1 MKYFNGSLKC
11 SFIRGNNKKFLS
23 LMIIALISGFVTL
36 AAGFNNS
43 GICYGYGAGL
53 LNNAGGIDKI
63 DKKIDKVDTADII
76 NTAKK
81 TDNTDNKDPKIKEV
95 KNEPTD
101 IAVVVPTTGRY
112 KYFGKQF
119 LDGIFFS
126 VQNHKKAD
134 VKFIVIS
141 LPAGAG
147 SGSIKN
153 LFKSIAQK
161 NISAV
166 IGPLFAGQLKY
177 FSEYSSIYRIP
188 VFTPAPLNFSKYR
201 SPYLFHYGMTVK
213 NEVLNDLQYAK
224 TRGITKISAIYPDNA
239 YGRRT
244 IQYVN
249 TIGRKLGIK
258 VVDETAYGSRRVDF
272 FYNFTSLVRFQ
283 DMGQGH
289 MTKAEEAQLGVTPYD
304 LMHGIT
310 KAKPYIPFDG
320 LFLIGS
326 VGKLKLILTQL
337 AYYNITGIKL
347 FGLSQ
352 VDDKAFLDKYGFYMQ
367 GIVYPNGFFANSRN
381 KLVKNF
387 VKSYKSY
394 YNEKPNIL
402 SAEGY
407 DMGSIIIKSAIMH
420 NGGNVYAQGLNNK
433 IQMNGGIN
441 SAEAMNRK
449 SLYRNLLNIKSFKG
463 VCGISYIK
471 DRDFI
476 KRLYLFQL
484 KNNKIYIIK
493 SPF

>member
-11 SFIRGNNKKFLS
+11 SFIRGNKYKEVLS
-23 LMIIALISGFVTL
+23 LIIILLLSSFALL
-36 AAGFNNS
+36 AAGFNNF
-43 GICYGYGAGL
+43 GKCYGAGL
-53 LNNAGGIDKI
+53 FNNAGGIDKI
-63 DKKIDKVDTADII
+63 NNKVNLAAHK
-76 NTAKK
+76 N
-81 TDNTDNKDPKIKEV
+81 NEV
-95 KNEPTD
+95 KNNPTD

-119 LDGIFFS
+119 LNGIFFS
-126 VQNHKKAD
+126 VQSNKKTD

-141 LPAGAG
+141 LPAHAG
-147 SGSIKN
+147 NGSVEN
-153 LFKSIAQK
+153 LFKSITKK

-177 FSEYSSIYRIP
+177 FSEYSSIYKIP
-188 VFTPAPLNFSKYR
+188 VFTPAPLNFSKYS

-213 NEVLNDLQYAK
+213 NEVLNDLRYAK
-224 TRGITKISAIYPDNA
+224 SHGITKISAIYPDNA
-239 YGRRT
+239 YGRKT

-249 TIGRKLGIK
+249 AIGSKLGIS
-258 VVDETAYGSRRVDF
+258 VVNETSYESRMVDF
-272 FYNFTSLVRFQ
+272 FYNFNSLVRFQ
-283 DMGQGH
+283 DTGHGH
-289 MTKAEEAQLGVTPYD
+289 MTKSEEAQLGVTPYD

-310 KAKPYIPFDG
+310 KAKPYIPFKG
-320 LFLIGS
+320 LFIIGS
-326 VGKLKLILTQL
+326 IRKLKLILTQL

-352 VDDKAFLDKYGFYMQ
+352 VDNKTFLNKYSFYMQ
-367 GIVYPNGFFANSRN
+367 GIVYPNGFFPNSRN

-387 VKSYKSY
+387 VKSYRSY

-407 DMGSIIIKSAIMH
+407 DMGNIVIKSAIMH
-420 NGGNVYAQGLNNK
+420 NSKMQIND
-433 IQMNGGIN
+433 GIN
-441 SAEAMNRK
+441 SIAVTYRN

-463 VCGISYIK
+463 VCGISYVRN
-471 DRDFI
+471 RDFI

>member
-1 MKYFNGSLKC
+1 MNYFNSGLQCGLRRGSKNSAILPLIITIA
-11 SFIRGNNKKFLS
+11 FVGVFL
-23 LMIIALISGFVTL
+23 IL
-36 AAGFNNS
+36 AAVFSNF

-53 LNNAGGIDKI
+53 FNKAGAAAQKDKNAVIANNVTAADK
-63 DKKIDKVDTADII
+63 TY
-76 NTAKK
+76 N
-81 TDNTDNKDPKIKEV
+81 NNREIKESNDV
-95 KNEPTD
+95 PTD
-101 IAVVVPTTGRY
+101 IAVVMPTTGRY

-119 LDGIFFS
+119 LNGIFFS
-126 VQNHKKAD
+126 VQNHKEAD

-147 SGSIKN
+147 KGAIKN

-161 NISAV
+161 NISAI

-177 FSEYSSIYRIP
+177 FSEYSSIYKIP
-188 VFTPAPLNFSKYR
+188 VFTPAPLNLSKYR
-201 SPYLFHYGMTVK
+201 SPYIFHYGMTVK

-224 TRGITKISAIYPDNA
+224 SHGIAEISAIYPNNA

-244 IQYVN
+244 IQYIN
-249 TIGRKLGIK
+249 TIGSKLGIK

-289 MTKAEEAQLGVTPYD
+289 MTKAEEAELGVTPYD

-310 KAKPYIPFDG
+310 KARPYIPFKG
-320 LFLIGS
+320 LFIVGS
-326 VGKLKLILTQL
+326 IGKLKLILTQL

-352 VDDKAFLDKYGFYMQ
+352 VDNAAFLNKYGFYMQ
-367 GIVYPNGFFANSRN
+367 GIVYPNGFFLNSRN
-381 KLVKNF
+381 RLVKNF
-387 VKSYKSY
+387 VTSYKNY

-407 DMGSIIIKSAIMH
+407 DMGNIIIKSAAMMH
-420 NGGNVYAQGLNNK
+420 NGGNAYDKGLNSSMP
-433 IQMNGGIN
+433 INGGVNI
-441 SAEAMNRK
+441 AAVLNRK

-463 VCGISYIK
+463 VCGISRIEG
-471 DRDFI
+471 RDFV
-476 KRLYLFQL
+476 KGLYLFKL

>member
-1 MKYFNGSLKC
+1 MKYFNNSLKYNL
-11 SFIRGNNKKFLS
+11 SRANHNKKILS
-23 LMIIALISGFVTL
+23 LIIIALISGFMTL

-43 GICYGYGAGL
+43 GRCYGAGL
-53 LNNAGGIDKI
+53 LNNAGGIDKA
-63 DKKIDKVDTADII
+63 DTADTV

-81 TDNTDNKDPKIKEV
+81 ADNKNPEV
-95 KNEPTD
+95 KNAPTD
-101 IAVVVPTTGRY
+101 IAVMVPTTGIY

-119 LDGIFFS
+119 LNGILFS
-126 VQNHKKAD
+126 VQSRKKAD

-147 SGSIKN
+147 NGSIKN
-153 LFKSIAQK
+153 LFKSIARK
-161 NISAV
+161 NISAI

-177 FSEYSSIYRIP
+177 FSKYSSIYKIP

-213 NEVLNDLQYAK
+213 NEVLNDMQYAK
-224 TRGITKISAIYPDNA
+224 THGITKISAIYPDNA

-249 TIGRKLGIK
+249 TIGSTLGMK
-258 VVDETAYGSRRVDF
+258 VIDETAYGSRRVDF
-272 FYNFTSLVRFQ
+272 FYNFNSLVRFQ
-283 DMGQGH
+283 DMGHGH

-310 KAKPYIPFDG
+310 KAKPYIPFNG
-320 LFLIGS
+320 LFIIGS
-326 VGKLKLILTQL
+326 IGKLKLILTQL

-352 VDDKAFLDKYGFYMQ
+352 VDNKVFLSKYGFYMQ
-367 GIVYPNGFFANSRN
+367 GIIYPNGFFPNSRN

-387 VKSYKSY
+387 VKAYKSY

-407 DMGSIIIKSAIMH
+407 DMGSIVIKSVIMH
-420 NGGNVYAQGLNNK
+420 DGGNVYDKRLNNK
-433 IQMNGGIN
+433 IQFNGGIN
-441 SAEAMNRK
+441 SAEIMNRK
-449 SLYRNLLNIKSFKG
+449 LLYRSLLNIKSFKG

-471 DRDFI
+471 GRDFV
-476 KRLYLFQL
+476 KGLYLFQL